1 MKLVKESISFE
12 RYKDPKKALGLDI
25 RELIE
30 EWLKKNNFNS
40 SGLQQNR
47 INYAKQSYI
56 INPDLTIDILFGW
69 SVYLYE
75 AIDEL
80 PEYIQ
85 FGEILGGS
93 FTLENLGLTSM
104 RGFPK
109 KVNGDFSV
117 RDNKLTSLEYC
128 PEFVFGEFNCGDNT
142 TQFTLD
148 DVKNHCRVRGVIHTK

>member
-40 SGLQQNR
+40 SGLQNR

-69 SVYLYE
+69 SVYLYD

-85 FGEILGGS
+85 FGETFGGS
-93 FTLENLGLTSM
+93 FTLENLGLTTM

-117 RDNKLTSLEYC
+117 SGNKLTSLEYC
-128 PEFVFGEFNCGDNT
+128 PEFVRGDFDCSGNIK
-142 TQFTLD
+142 QFTVVE
-148 DVKNHCRVRGVIHTK
+148 VKNRSRVLGEIKV